1 VITIGHMAMRARL
14 IRFGNSRGLRL
25 PKALIESAGL
35 SEWVDLRA
43 EPGRLIVQAIRR
55 PRAGWADAAKRMRAA
70 GDDVLLDE
78 VTPTRFDDETWKWG

>member
-1 VITIGHMAMRARL
+1 MASRTRL
-14 IRFGNSRGLRL
+14 IRIGKSWGLRL

-35 SEWVDLRA
+35 SEKVELRA
-43 EPGRLIVQAIRR
+43 EPGRLIVRAIRV

-78 VTPTRFDDETWKWG
+78 GTATRFDDREWTWRRP